1 MQTYRGSS
9 ASIFK
14 GLLDEN
20 TYNLMRENKADIET
34 LKEKLLG
41 NIVNDKGF
49 MSTTISEEVVLNQD
63 NGFLKNVLFKIDIDK
78 KSTGVAF
85 ISPLSEFEI
94 EAELLLD
101 KNTSLYIKDIAFN
114 KDKGLYEVN
123 CHYLG
128 QL

>member
-1 MQTYRGSS
+1 
-9 ASIFK
+9 
-14 GLLDEN
+14 
-20 TYNLMRENKADIET
+20 
-34 LKEKLLG
+34 
-41 NIVNDKGF
+41 

-78 KSTGVAF
+78 KATGVAF